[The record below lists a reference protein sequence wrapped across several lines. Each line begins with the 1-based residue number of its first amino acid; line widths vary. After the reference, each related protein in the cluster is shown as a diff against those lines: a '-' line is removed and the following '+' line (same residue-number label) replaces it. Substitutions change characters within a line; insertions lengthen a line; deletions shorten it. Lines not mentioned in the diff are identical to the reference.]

1 MQLLTKDSNA
11 KIKKTNK
18 LTQAIY
24 EFYNLTLTSR
34 IITKK
39 DGTTFDPCP
48 NANLFGCR
56 EDCLRESG
64 RGIFSNVRDART
76 KKLELFVND
85 QATFM
90 KMLSNECL
98 KIVKNRVIKLKK
110 KVRIRLNTISD
121 IDYLSILCV
130 RDGITYKNIFMAYP
144 ELNFYDYTKIASRF
158 GKKLPSNYHLTM
170 SDSREPKAQKQID
183 YALKRGG
190 NVATVFF
197 VKKGEPLPT
206 IHRGRKVIDG
216 DIDDNRIEDDKN
228 IVVGLRLKGNEAI
241 KNIDRSN
248 FVYTQAI

>member
-18 LTQAIY
+18 LTKSIY

-34 IITKK
+34 VITKS

-85 QATFM
+85 QDTFM
-90 KMLSNECL
+90 KMLSDECL
-98 KIVKNRVIKLKK
+98 KIVKNRVIKLNKEI
-110 KVRIRLNTISD
+110 RIRLNTISD
-121 IDYLSILCV
+121 IDWLSIPCV

-144 ELNFYDYTKIASRF
+144 EIEFYDYTKIASRF

-197 VKKGEPLPT
+197 VKKGQPLPT
-206 IHRGRKVIDG
+206 MHRGRRVIDG

-241 KNIDRSN
+241 KNIDSSN